1 MADESTPLVTGR
13 LDALGGVVS
22 VDGRISWFAP
32 EARGFAPIHQYLLRE
47 GDGALL
53 IDSGVPVHERS
64 LLAQLDRL
72 LAPEARLSILHT
84 RMVEFDSA
92 GNSGAVLRERP
103 VEVMYGHFPADQW
116 IHFRPEFDEVSDTLP
131 GSLWPAGR
139 KRDCR
144 LLHPGDEIAV
154 DSAGTRIVDVIAAPL
169 RLLATYWV
177 YDRATRT
184 LFTSDSFGHA
194 ISSEPNGPRLVE
206 AGNDATGYAEV
217 RDHLFGKFDW
227 LLDAD
232 TRVLGAQ
239 LATIFETYA
248 IDTIAPGY
256 GCILHGRDVVERHY
270 GLLQQALGEVAARVS
285 A

>member
-1 MADESTPLVTGR
+1 MADEGTPLVPGR
-13 LDALGGVVS
+13 LDALGATVA

-32 EARGFAPIHQYLLRE
+32 GARGFATVNQYLLRE
-47 GDGALL
+47 GQDALL
-53 IDSGVPVHERS
+53 IDTGVPVHERT
-64 LLAQLDRL
+64 LLGQLERL
-72 LAPEARLSILHT
+72 LAAETRLSILHT

-116 IHFRPEFDEVSDTLP
+116 IHFRPEFDEVADTLP
-131 GSLWPAGR
+131 GSLWPAAR

-144 LLHPGDEIAV
+144 LLHAEDELAV
-154 DSAGTRIVDVIAAPL
+154 DRAGTRTVDVIAAPL
-169 RLLATYWV
+169 RLLATYWI

-194 ISSEPNGPRLVE
+194 IASEPDGPRVVE
-206 AGNDATGYAEV
+206 SGNDATDYATV

-227 LLDAD
+227 LLAAD
-232 TRVLGAQ
+232 TRRLGDG
-239 LATIFETYA
+239 LAAIFEA
-248 IDTIAPGY
+248 HPIETIAPGY
-256 GCILHGRDVVERHY
+256 GCILRGREVVERHY